1 MPSLEKIF
9 TERTGTNAH
18 EDLYALQTA
27 ALSAWT
33 LLYSLL
39 PPSRALNGL
48 ETHMDL
54 FEQLL
59 EAGNVDLRI
68 AVGEAVVVL
77 YESAYDHD
85 DEASQEMVGFEE
97 KKYSNFY
104 YYSVG
109 TTPCDILK
117 HSSLRSQHQ
126 SFTLDLTQMISA
138 YRLGWHHSSDDV
150 FS

>member
-1 MPSLEKIF
+1 M
-9 TERTGTNAH
+9 
-18 EDLYALQTA
+18 YALQTA

-68 AVGEAVVVL
+68 AAGEAVVVL

-97 KKYSNFY
+97 KKTKITRL
-104 YYSVG
+104 G
-109 TTPCDILK
+109 PH
-117 HSSLRSQHQ
+117 HSSLRSQLQ
-126 SFTLDLTQMISA
+126 SFTLDLTQLLSA
-138 YRLGWHHSSDDV
+138 
-150 FS
+150 